1 MYKDSTT
8 IIPYDDIDVEIR
20 QLIRGIN
27 SIDGIETV
35 ECCFGHYKY
44 PCLIWVK
51 AESIEAMTSFLF
63 HYFNCERQWRVCF
76 DLGDVHEDWK
86 DIHFYIDSITAEP
99 KIIDKMIANLTSRFC
114 KAESEV
120 EDGNN

>member
-27 SIDGIETV
+27 SVDGIETV

-44 PCLIWVK
+44 
-51 AESIEAMTSFLF
+51 
-63 HYFNCERQWRVCF
+63 
-76 DLGDVHEDWK
+76 
-86 DIHFYIDSITAEP
+86 
-99 KIIDKMIANLTSRFC
+99 
-114 KAESEV
+114 
-120 EDGNN
+120 DGE